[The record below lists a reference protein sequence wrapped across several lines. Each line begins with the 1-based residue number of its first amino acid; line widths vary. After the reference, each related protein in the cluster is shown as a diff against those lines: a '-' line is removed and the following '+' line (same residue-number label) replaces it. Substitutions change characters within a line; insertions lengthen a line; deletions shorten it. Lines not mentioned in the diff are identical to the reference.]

1 MSGSENDQF
10 KVGDLVTRDGTDVQ
24 RVLDKNADDQ
34 ILVEC
39 LVAPQGYWQDDGTQA
54 EPWVKVGEQEW
65 NLARRYT
72 HTTMLI
78 ETVPVSVR
86 VNTK

>member
-1 MSGSENDQF
+1 MSGFENDQF
-10 KVGDLVTRDGTDVQ
+10 KVGDLVTRDGSDVQ

-39 LVAPQGYWQDDGTQA
+39 LVAPRGFYEDDGTIS
-54 EPWVKVGEQEW
+54 EPWCKVGEQEW

-72 HTTMLI
+72 HATMLI
-78 ETVPVSVR
+78 DAAPVSVH